1 MIKRL
6 ILKAVRFLGYDIV
19 HRGAADALVEEHAAA
34 WQDHYE
40 KKLSEEIE
48 EWRAH
53 FEKKSAEEIEAW
65 RAHFEKES
73 AAEIEEWR
81 AQYEKEHAAE
91 IEAWRAHFEN
101 EHAAEIEA
109 WRAHFE
115 KESAAEIAAWRAHF
129 EKEDATEIE
138 ASIAAQSRGDEV
150 RATSPTEEDAGAA
163 PSHEKDVTEMTA
175 EAAIGTDVG
184 PYMVDS
190 KTYNPMHPDYDANL
204 AKNFPGCFYDISTVT
219 ERTDRSS
226 TNPAFKHFSEIK
238 MLALRGHD
246 PANYDFMAPYIE
258 AVARDLEGDANYL
271 NFLDKTN
278 ELEDFIGDLN
288 KNHPGEYHSGSV
300 STEDGKFLYYLI
312 RLVEPK
318 TVVQTGVSNGTSCA
332 YITLALKHSGRGGKL
347 YAIDIP
353 YIYDPADENFHQ
365 EKLYGVLIPNGKTS
379 GWLVPDGLKE
389 SFECWSGDAKE
400 LLPKLFEKLGEAD
413 VFYHDSDHTY
423 DHMWFEFETALP
435 FMRRDG
441 LIVAD
446 DIAWSSATWDF
457 AQHIGCHAF
466 NHRGSQGLIF
476 V

>member
-19 HRGAADALVEEHAAA
+19 HRGAVDALAEEHAAA

-40 KKLSEEIE
+40 KKLAEEIKA
-48 EWRAH
+48 WRAH

-73 AAEIEEWR
+73 A
-81 AQYEKEHAAE
+81 
-91 IEAWRAHFEN
+91 EN
-101 EHAAEIEA
+101 
-109 WRAHFE
+109 
-115 KESAAEIAAWRAHF
+115 IAAV
-129 EKEDATEIE
+129 I
-138 ASIAAQSRGDEV
+138 ASQSQGDEV
-150 RATSPTEEDAGAA
+150 RAVMPVKEYEAGAT
-163 PSHEKDVTEMTA
+163 SHEREVKEMTA

-204 AKNFPGCFYDISTVT
+204 AKNFPGCFCDVSTVT

-238 MLALRGHD
+238 MLALQGHD
-246 PANYDFMAPYIE
+246 PANYDFMVPYIE
-258 AVARDLEGDANYL
+258 AVARDLEGDADYL
-271 NFLDKTN
+271 NFLGKTH

-300 STEDGKFLYYLI
+300 SIEDGKFLYYLI

-353 YIYDPADENFHQ
+353 NIYDPADESFHQ
-365 EKLYGVLIPNGKTS
+365 EKVYGVIIPHGKTS
-379 GWLVPDGLKE
+379 GWLVSDALGD
-389 SFECWSGDAKE
+389 SFECWTGDAKK
-400 LLPKLFEKLGEAD
+400 LLPKLFESVGEAG
-413 VFYHDSDHTY
+413 VFFHDSDHTY

-435 FMRRDG
+435 FMRPNG

-446 DIAWSSATWDF
+446 DIAWSSVTWDF
-457 AQHIGCHAF
+457 AQHIGCHAL